1 MAFYGANFIG
11 RGKSVLLSFPRVDP
25 DLLVDAYELSDG
37 LDFPLL
43 GASIEDTA
51 AWADSVDGVGS
62 IVGEPLYNTVRWEEL
77 LSANLSVST
86 LADVAIWAD
95 EIGYGAVITLSDTA
109 AWEDVL
115 GVAGIVANSL
125 TGTASFSDLLSA
137 YSDVAVLSNVAS
149 WQDALTGVVTLS
161 AGLVDTASWVDSL
174 IFDSYKL
181 AVINADTGAVSEY
194 TITPKAEGLCQ
205 FSGVFYIASSDGLYA
220 LDADADYA
228 DDDVVW
234 AMNTGLLNFG
244 TDLMKRV
251 IDINMLGSAE
261 GATILA
267 VTTARGG
274 TKVESRYQLE
284 DLTRTAPRDG
294 VVKVGRGLQSVYWA
308 VGARGVGPA
317 EIDEIRVNAV
327 QLSRRRY

>member
-25 DLLVDAYELSDG
+25 YLLADAYEFSDA

-43 GASIEDTA
+43 GVSIEDTA
-51 AWADSVDGVGS
+51 AWVDSVDGVGS
-62 IVGEPLYNTVRWEEL
+62 IVGEPLYNTVQWEEL
-77 LSANLSVST
+77 LSANLIVST
-86 LADVAIWAD
+86 LADVSIWTD

-109 AWEDVL
+109 AWGDVL
-115 GVAGIVANSL
+115 DIASIVANSI
-125 TGTASFSDLLSA
+125 TDTASFSDLLSA
-137 YSDVAVLSNVAS
+137 YSDVEVLSNTAS
-149 WQDALTGVVTLS
+149 WQDALTGVATLS
-161 AGLVDTASWVDSL
+161 AGLVDAASWVDNL

-194 TITPKAEGLCQ
+194 TITPEVSGLCQ
-205 FSGVFYIASSDGLYA
+205 FSGIFYIASSDGLYA
-220 LDADADYA
+220 LDADADY
-228 DDDVVW
+228 DNDVVW

-251 IDINMLGSAE
+251 IDVNMLGSAE

-267 VTTARGG
+267 VTTTRGG

-308 VGARGVGPA
+308 VGAQGVGPA
-317 EIDEIRVNAV
+317 EIDEIRVNTV
-327 QLSRRRY
+327 PLSRRRY

>member
-25 DLLVDAYELSDG
+25 DLLVDTYEFSDG
-37 LDFPLL
+37 LDLPLL
-43 GASIEDTA
+43 GVSIEDTA
-51 AWADSVDGVGS
+51 AWVALVDGTGS
-62 IVGEPLYNTVRWEEL
+62 IVGEYLYNTVQWEEL

-86 LADVAIWAD
+86 LADVSIWTD

-109 AWEDVL
+109 AWGDVL
-115 GVAGIVANSL
+115 GIASIVANSL
-125 TGTASFSDLLSA
+125 TDTASFSDLLAA
-137 YSDVAVLSNVAS
+137 YSDVEVLSNAAS
-149 WQDALTGVVTLS
+149 WLDALTGVATLS
-161 AGLVDTASWVDSL
+161 AGLVDKASWVDNL
-174 IFDSYKL
+174 IFASYKL

-194 TITPKAEGLCQ
+194 TITPEVSGLCQ
-205 FSGVFYIASSDGLYA
+205 FSGIFYIASSDGLYA
-220 LDADADYA
+220 LDADADY
-228 DDDVVW
+228 DNDVVW
-234 AMNTGLLNFG
+234 TMNTGLLNFG

-251 IDINMLGSAE
+251 IDVNMLGSAE

-327 QLSRRRY
+327 PLSRRRY